1 MALHRIVTHFVV
13 VLSLFYRKA
22 VLFLLLK
29 LTSTTGYKDYEAI
42 ALKLSPEFQ
51 DYIADNLSQYIEEVF

>member
-1 MALHRIVTHFVV
+1 M
-13 VLSLFYRKA
+13 
-22 VLFLLLK
+22 LLK